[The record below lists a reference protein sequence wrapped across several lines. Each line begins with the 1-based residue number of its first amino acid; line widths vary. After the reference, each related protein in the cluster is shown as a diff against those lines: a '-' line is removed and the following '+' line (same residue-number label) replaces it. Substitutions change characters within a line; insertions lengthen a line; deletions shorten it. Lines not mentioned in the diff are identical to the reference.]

1 MEVAK
6 KLECTISQ
14 LAIAW
19 VLKNP
24 DVSSCI
30 LGATKIEQ
38 LQEDLGALE
47 VYKKLDH
54 DILVEIEK
62 ILDNAPRGEIDYSNW
77 VELPSRRNQ
86 NLDIDYV
93 KKQAFN

>member
-30 LGATKIEQ
+30 LGATKIDQ
-38 LQEDLGALE
+38 LEENLGALDFKMDE
-47 VYKKLDH
+47 EDINLICKYVQQARQKKFVVGNKYFGLN
-54 DILVEIEK
+54 IL
-62 ILDNAPRGEIDYSNW
+62 G
-77 VELPSRRNQ
+77 
-86 NLDIDYV
+86 
-93 KKQAFN
+93 